1 MDVWAKLKNLCIHLV
16 LCEKY
21 SYVIWCVGSWHYVG
35 LFAMMLN
42 CVRYVIFDLELWDF
56 FVVSV
61 ICCVAQNHKQK
72 HTKRFSC
79 GHFNEIKLH
88 VKLSIYA

>member
-1 MDVWAKLKNLCIHLV
+1 MHLV

-42 CVRYVIFDLELWDF
+42 CVRNVIFDLELWDF
-56 FVVSV
+56 FAVFVGYNIWKFSV
-61 ICCVAQNHKQK
+61 C
-72 HTKRFSC
+72 R
-79 GHFNEIKLH
+79 KL
-88 VKLSIYA
+88 LQ

>member
-1 MDVWAKLKNLCIHLV
+1 MFWLNFSGFVPSCNVMALFCGEKLCVVAMDVWAKLKNLCIHLV

-42 CVRYVIFDLELWDF
+42 CVRYVIFDLALWDF
-56 FVVSV
+56 FT
-61 ICCVAQNHKQK
+61 IFAGYN
-72 HTKRFSC
+72 
-79 GHFNEIKLH
+79 I
-88 VKLSIYA
+88 

>member
-1 MDVWAKLKNLCIHLV
+1 MALFCGEKLCVVAMDVWAKLKNLCIHLV

-42 CVRYVIFDLELWDF
+42 CVRYVIFDLALWEF
-56 FVVSV
+56 FTIFVGYN
-61 ICCVAQNHKQK
+61 I
-72 HTKRFSC
+72 
-79 GHFNEIKLH
+79 
-88 VKLSIYA
+88 